1 MVNNE
6 IDHKTDLVGKYFVDG
21 IIKLGC
27 NILNGI
33 TPSSEFSFSDNT
45 IYEEFAISAIISKY
59 QSWLIDDYEDDVLN
73 SKSIDYTSIIDK
85 MNVNM
90 DNDVQLS
97 HANVKIPL
105 GCKFLMH
112 ILINIFTCFCKVI
125 IKETNIGCCIGHV
138 LTVNSGNKIN
148 NIEVGD
154 QIVAINGI
162 NAFKKNRIETNS
174 IMKNEIYHEKNSLTL
189 SLLRYNIST
198 DGEIKMKNRLKAL
211 FKKEANKL
219 KKIEKPPVLDHASSI
234 PLLNV
239 DDNRN
244 IPKQQQIIINR

>member
-33 TPSSEFSFSDNT
+33 TPSSELSFSDNT
-45 IYEEFAISAIISKY
+45 IYDEFAISAIISKY

-73 SKSIDYTSIIDK
+73 TKSIDYNSIIDK

-105 GCKFLMH
+105 GCKFLNAYFNQYFHMFLQSYNKGNQYRLLH
-112 ILINIFTCFCKVI
+112 RPCPYGKQWQQNQQYRS
-125 IKETNIGCCIGHV
+125 GRS
-138 LTVNSGNKIN
+138 NSSN
-148 NIEVGD
+148 
-154 QIVAINGI
+154 
-162 NAFKKNRIETNS
+162 
-174 IMKNEIYHEKNSLTL
+174 
-189 SLLRYNIST
+189 
-198 DGEIKMKNRLKAL
+198 
-211 FKKEANKL
+211 
-219 KKIEKPPVLDHASSI
+219 
-234 PLLNV
+234 
-239 DDNRN
+239 
-244 IPKQQQIIINR
+244 